1 MILLIDNYDSFVF
14 NLARYFQRLGQ
25 STHVV
30 RNDAIDVAAIR
41 ALQPQAIVLSPGPC
55 APQQAGCSLDVV
67 RRLHTEVPMLGVCLG
82 HQAIAAALGGEVVRG
97 AEPVHGS
104 SSEVYHDGR
113 GIFQG
118 LPSPMN
124 ACRYHSLVVREAS
137 LPASLEVSARTIDGV
152 VMALRHRVLPVVGVQ
167 FHPESILTEYGYE
180 LLTGFLR
187 LAGLAVPA
195 VPAMRYVE
203 LAPVVPQPLPMAV
216 RPVPFTPPSA
226 V

>member
-1 MILLIDNYDSFVF
+1 M
-14 NLARYFQRLGQ
+14 GQ
-25 STHVV
+25 TTHVV
-30 RNDAIDVAAIR
+30 RNDAVDVAAIR
-41 ALQPQAIVLSPGPC
+41 ALNPQAIVLSPGPC
-55 APQQAGCSLDVV
+55 APEQAGCSLDVV
-67 RRLHTEVPMLGVCLG
+67 RQLQADVPMLGVCLG
-82 HQAIAAALGGEVVRG
+82 HQAIAAAMGAEIARA

-104 SSEVYHDGR
+104 SSEVFHDGR

-137 LPASLEVSARTIDGV
+137 LPACLEVSARTIDGV
-152 VMALRHRVLPVVGVQ
+152 VMGLRHKELPVVGVQ

-187 LAGLAVPA
+187 LAGLPLPA
-195 VPAMRYVE
+195 VPSTRYVE
-203 LAPVVPQPLPMAV
+203 LAPVVPQPLPMAG

>member
-30 RNDAIDVAAIR
+30 RNDAIDVPAIR
-41 ALQPQAIVLSPGPC
+41 ALGPRAIVLSPGPC
-55 APQQAGCSLDVV
+55 APEQAGCSVDIV
-67 RRLHTEVPMLGVCLG
+67 RQLHSEFPMLGVCLG
-82 HQAIAAALGGEVVRG
+82 HQAIAAALGGDVVRA

-104 SSEVYHDGR
+104 SSEVFHDGA

-137 LPASLEVSARTIDGV
+137 LPECLEVSARTIDGV
-152 VMALRHRVLPVVGVQ
+152 VMGLRHKQLPVVGVQ
-167 FHPESILTEYGYE
+167 FHPESILTEFGYE
-180 LLTGFLR
+180 LLAGFLR
-187 LAGLAVPA
+187 LAALDAPA
-195 VPAMRYVE
+195 APSTRFAE
-203 LAPVVPQPLPMAV
+203 LVPVVPQPLPVAA